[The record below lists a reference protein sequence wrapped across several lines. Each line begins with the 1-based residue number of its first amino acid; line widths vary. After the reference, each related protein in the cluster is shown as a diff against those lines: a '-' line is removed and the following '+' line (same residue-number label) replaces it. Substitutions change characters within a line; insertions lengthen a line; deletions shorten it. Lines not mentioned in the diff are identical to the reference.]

1 MIIGQIVDGERLE
14 LDLPT
19 LVDTRLL
26 IQANS
31 GGGKSWLLRLIAERA
46 GIQTI
51 VLDNEGEFASLREA
65 VDVLLVGAG
74 GELPA
79 NPRHAALLARRLL
92 EYKVSAVV
100 DLYELKLPD
109 RRRFVKLFLESLIHL
124 PRDLWRP
131 TLVILD
137 EAHIYCPERGSGEA
151 ESTEAVISL
160 MSQGRKRGFAGIIAT
175 QRLSKLHKDAAAEA
189 NNVIIGRT
197 WLDADQVRAGDA
209 LGLSKADRLK
219 LRDVGQGE
227 FYAFGPAVGRPGVVR
242 FSSDQVRTTHPR
254 PGERHLLTAPAPSR
268 AIRGVL
274 GKFADLPQ
282 EAEDEIRGLD
292 EARRRIVELERQIKH
307 HKDANATQ
315 QTDPLAIDRAVR
327 SAVERERAAWQ
338 RKLEQGRV
346 RFRQMTA
353 ALASTGQSL
362 DKVKVWLEDIERE
375 WPRQSSV
382 VTAVPSSV
390 NHRPERTTK
399 PANEDH
405 VASAE
410 TLDGPLK
417 LAAGERRILTA
428 LAQYPQGRSKVQVA
442 VLTGYAATGG
452 GFNNY
457 LGALRSRGLIKGD
470 GDSLR
475 ITETGIRE
483 LGSWEPLPTGSA
495 LVDYWRGRLGKAER
509 LILEMLTQVY
519 PDPLTKAEVAVKA
532 GYEANGGGFNNAL
545 GRLRTLELVQGRGEL
560 RASDDLFDSDT
571 I

>member
-1 MIIGQIVDGERLE
+1 MIIGQIVGGKKLE
-14 LDLPT
+14 LDFPT

-74 GELPA
+74 GELTA
-79 NPRHAALLARRLL
+79 DPRHAALLARRLL
-92 EYKVSAVV
+92 EYKVSAVI

-131 TLVILD
+131 TLVVLD
-137 EAHIYCPERGSGEA
+137 EAHIYCPERGSGDA
-151 ESTEAVISL
+151 ESTEAVIGL

-227 FYAFGPAVGRPGVVR
+227 FYAFGPAVGQPGVVHFR
-242 FSSDQVRTTHPR
+242 SDQVRTTHPR
-254 PGERHLLTAPAPSR
+254 PGQRHLLTAPAPSR

-274 GKFADLPQ
+274 AKFADLPQ

-292 EARRRIVELERQIKH
+292 EARRRIAELERQIKSVNG
-307 HKDANATQ
+307 ASGVQ
-315 QTDPLAIDRAVR
+315 RIDPAIVNRAVTA
-327 SAVERERAAWQ
+327 AVERERVEWQ
-338 RKLEQGRV
+338 RKTEQGKV
-346 RFRQMTA
+346 RLQRLGA
-353 ALASTGQSL
+353 ELASTGQSL
-362 DKVKVWLEDIERE
+362 AKVKELLEETERE
-375 WPRQSSV
+375 WVVLQSVNTSP
-382 VTAVPSSV
+382 AVPR
-390 NHRPERTTK
+390 NHQSERTSK
-399 PANEDH
+399 PASDRAVLNE
-405 VASAE
+405 VSNGAI
-410 TLDGPLK
+410 K

-428 LAQYPQGRSKVQVA
+428 LAQYPDGRSKVQVA
-442 VLTGYAATGG
+442 VLTGYAASGG

-457 LGALRSRGLIKGD
+457 LGSLRSRGLIEGD
-470 GDSLR
+470 GDRLTISKA
-475 ITETGIRE
+475 GIQV
-483 LGSWEPLPTGSA
+483 LGSWEPLPAGAA
-495 LVDYWRGRLGKAER
+495 LIDYWRSRLGKAER
-509 LILEMLTQVY
+509 LILEALTQVY
-519 PDPLTKAEVAVKA
+519 PDALTKDEVAANA
-532 GYEANGGGFNNAL
+532 GYESSGGGFNNAL
-545 GRLRTLELVQGRGEL
+545 GRLRTLELVEGRGEM
-560 RASDDLFDSDT
+560 RASPNLFNPAGL
-571 I
+571 

>member
-1 MIIGQIVDGERLE
+1 MIIGQIIAGEKLE

-92 EYKVSAVV
+92 EYKVSAVI
-100 DLYELKLPD
+100 DLYELKLAE

-160 MSQGRKRGFAGIIAT
+160 MSQGRKRGYAGVIAT

-227 FYAFGPAVGRPGVVR
+227 FYAFGPALGQAGVVR
-242 FSSDQVRTTHPR
+242 FRSDKVRTTHPR

-274 GKFADLPQ
+274 AKFGDLPQ
-282 EAEDEIRGLD
+282 EVEEEIRGRD
-292 EARRRIVELERQIKH
+292 EARRRIAELERQIKH
-307 HKDANATQ
+307 HKGASAAQ
-315 QTDPLAIDRAVR
+315 QNDHLAIQRAVK

-362 DKVKVWLEDIERE
+362 EKVKVLLEDIERE
-375 WPRQSSV
+375 WPRQPSL

-399 PANEDH
+399 PANEDR

-475 ITETGIRE
+475 ITETGTE
-483 LGSWEPLPTGSA
+483 SWAHGSRCPRARLSSTTGA
-495 LVDYWRGRLGKAER
+495 
-509 LILEMLTQVY
+509 
-519 PDPLTKAEVAVKA
+519 A
-532 GYEANGGGFNNAL
+532 GWV
-545 GRLRTLELVQGRGEL
+545 RQ
-560 RASDDLFDSDT
+560 SD
-571 I
+571 

>member
-1 MIIGQIVDGERLE
+1 MIIGQIVGGEELE

-46 GIQTI
+46 GIQSI

-92 EYKVSAVV
+92 EYKVSAVI
-100 DLYELKLPD
+100 DLYELKLAE
-109 RRRFVKLFLESLIHL
+109 RRRFVKLFIESLIHL
-124 PRDLWRP
+124 PRELWRP

-137 EAHIYCPERGSGEA
+137 EAHIYCPERGAGEA

-219 LRDVGQGE
+219 LRDVRQGE
-227 FYAFGPAVGRPGVVR
+227 FYAFGPAFGQPGVVR
-242 FSSDQVRTTHPR
+242 FRSDQVRTTHPR

-292 EARRRIVELERQIKH
+292 EARRRIAELERQIKSTRNVH
-307 HKDANATQ
+307 VAPAADQA
-315 QTDPLAIDRAVR
+315 AIERAITA
-327 SAVERERAAWQ
+327 AVERERASW
-338 RKLEQGRV
+338 RGKLEQGKV
-346 RFRQMTA
+346 RFRQTVA
-353 ALASTGQSL
+353 AVTSTGQSL
-362 DKVKVWLEDIERE
+362 AKVKELLEETERE
-375 WPRQSSV
+375 WANPPVSV
-382 VTAVPSSV
+382 IAPGFSV
-390 NHRPERTTK
+390 NHQPERT
-399 PANEDH
+399 ARAVNDR
-405 VASAE
+405 VAAAE
-410 TLDGPLK
+410 SLDGPLK

-428 LAQYPQGRSKVQVA
+428 LAQYPEGRSKIQVA
-442 VLTGYAATGG
+442 VLTGYTAAGG

-457 LGALRSRGLIKGD
+457 LGALRSRGLIEGD
-470 GDSLR
+470 GDRLM
-475 ITETGIRE
+475 ITETGIQS
-483 LGSWEPLPTGSA
+483 LGSWQPLPTGVA
-495 LVDYWRGRLGKAER
+495 LVDYWRSRLGKAER
-509 LILEMLTQVY
+509 AILETLTEAY
-519 PDPLTKAEVAVKA
+519 PAALTKEEVAA
-532 GYEANGGGFNNAL
+532 RASYEANGGGFNNAL

-560 RASDDLFDSDT
+560 RASDNLFERAV

>member
-1 MIIGQIVDGERLE
+1 MIIGQIVGGKKLE

-79 NPRHAALLARRLL
+79 DPRHAALLARRLL

-100 DLYELKLPD
+100 DLYELKLSD

-137 EAHIYCPERGSGEA
+137 EAHIYCPERGSGDA

-227 FYAFGPAVGRPGVVR
+227 FHAFGPAFGRPGVLHFR
-242 FSSDQVRTTHPR
+242 SEQVRTTHPR

-274 GKFADLPQ
+274 AKFADLPH
-282 EAEDEIRGLD
+282 EAEEEVRSLD
-292 EARRRIVELERQIKH
+292 EARRRIAELERQIKS
-307 HKDANATQ
+307 ANGSSGMQ
-315 QTDPLAIDRAVR
+315 RIDPTTVNRAVTA
-327 SAVERERAAWQ
+327 AVERERVEWQ
-338 RKLEQGRV
+338 RKMERGRARLR
-346 RFRQMTA
+346 RFVA
-353 ALASTGQSL
+353 ALGSTEQSL
-362 DKVKVWLEDIERE
+362 AKVKELLEETEQEWLSPQTVNARPDQ
-375 WPRQSSV
+375 PL
-382 VTAVPSSV
+382 
-390 NHRPERTTK
+390 NHRSERTVKRATDRI
-399 PANEDH
+399 AL
-405 VASAE
+405 AE
-410 TLDGPLK
+410 NSNGSSK

-428 LAQYPQGRSKVQVA
+428 LAQYPAGRSKVQVA

-457 LGALRSRGLIKGD
+457 FGALRSRDLIEGD
-470 GDSLR
+470 GDNFGIS
-475 ITETGIRE
+475 ESGIRA
-483 LGSWEPLPTGSA
+483 LGSWEPLPVGSA
-495 LVDYWRGRLGKAER
+495 LIDYWRNRLGKAER
-509 LILEMLTQVY
+509 LILEALTQVY
-519 PDPLTKAEVAVKA
+519 PEALTKEEVAANA
-532 GYEANGGGFNNAL
+532 GYEPSGGGFNNAL

-560 RASDDLFDSDT
+560 RASDNFFGST
-571 I
+571 E